1 MVKYGKGFTYQT
13 TKGAVFMKKIHLF
26 IICIITLTLIS
37 GCKMTYGKENSEAIK
52 ERIVNYM
59 ADTFIDQYKVD
70 IRGEKDL
77 KGALYDAADR
87 VYKSFSS
94 KESYKEKVYIPSVIY
109 IDNYPIDLSI
119 TITKS
124 TYNELLKDI
133 NYRKRISKII
143 KRNQFFKQ
151 SQEKVDKINEILES
165 HSLKYVKSNG
175 IESSSNSDFKQLY
188 LASFNSYGENKE
200 EGIFS
205 RIIYS
210 AVLDTRFKKAK
221 ESLEIT
227 IEQGPPNKDFRLK
240 NSTLFKELISIMQD
254 TPDLIFLEN
263 KANEALKKYRGNTL
277 REFQFDLGEYKAE
290 IRIGERLSPTTGN
303 VEKNVMQLI
312 IYEDEIY
319 VK

>member
-1 MVKYGKGFTYQT
+1 MVIYGKGLAYQIQ
-13 TKGAVFMKKIHLF
+13 KGAVFMKKIHLF

-52 ERIVNYM
+52 KRIVNYM
-59 ADTFIDQYKVD
+59 ADTFIDQYRVD
-70 IRGEKDL
+70 IRKEKDL

-94 KESYKEKVYIPSVIY
+94 KDSYKEEVYIPSIAY

-124 TYNELLKDI
+124 AYNELLKDI
-133 NYRKRISKII
+133 NYRKRISKVI
-143 KRNQFFKQ
+143 KRNEFFKQ
-151 SQEKVDKINEILES
+151 SQEKVNKIDEIFES
-165 HSLKYVKSNG
+165 HSIKYVHSNG
-175 IESSSNSDFKQLY
+175 IEDFSNGDFKQLY
-188 LASFNSYGENKE
+188 TASFNSYGENKE
-200 EGIFS
+200 DGLFS

-210 AVLDTRFKKAK
+210 AVLDNRFKKAK

-227 IEQGPPNKDFRLK
+227 IEQDPPNKDFRLK
-240 NSTLFKELISIMQD
+240 NSTLFKELISIMQAP
-254 TPDLIFLEN
+254 PDLSFLEN
-263 KANEALKKYRGNTL
+263 KANEALKKYRINTL

-290 IRIGERLSPTTGN
+290 IRIGENLSPTTDK